1 MKHLLPPCAAAL
13 SLLAGLTFATAT
25 AAVEPGDAARG
36 KYVFYQCRV
45 CHYVEKL
52 APHDNGPNLHN
63 LFGRKAGTAPGFE
76 FYSAAMKQSGIVW
89 SPQYLDTWLANPT
102 TFIPGTSMIF
112 PQGIPDAQD
121 RADLIAYLQ
130 RFQEPLTPPSSK

>member
-1 MKHLLPPCAAAL
+1 MKHVLLTISVLLFAAPA
-13 SLLAGLTFATAT
+13 F
-25 AAVEPGDAARG
+25 AVEPGDATRG

-52 APHDNGPNLHN
+52 APHDNGPNLFN
-63 LFGRKAGTAPGFE
+63 VFGRTAGTAPGFE
-76 FYSAAMKQSGIVW
+76 HYSDAMKKSGIVW

-102 TFIPGTSMIF
+102 TFIPGTRMLF
-112 PQGIPDAQD
+112 PQGIPDAQR

-130 RFQEPLTPPSSK
+130 QFQESSSNAASP